1 MKRREILGEDCEI
14 YLENP
19 YVVMFWI
26 ERIRTIG
33 GVWKQ
38 APLGA
43 DWNGL
48 ATIQEC
54 LEVGL
59 RIIREK
65 NATRWVTDTRHM
77 AVMPP
82 EAQRWTTENWW
93 PRALDAG
100 FCWLAIVMPKSV
112 IAKMAIDRSLAP
124 SEEHETQYFG
134 SVEEAITWLCTKP

>member
-1 MKRREILGEDCEI
+1 MKRREFQGESCEV

-19 YVVMFWI
+19 HVVLFWI
-26 ERIRTIG
+26 ESIRAVG
-33 GVWKQ
+33 GVWRQ

-54 LEVGL
+54 LDVGL
-59 RIIREK
+59 KIIREK
-65 NATRWVTDTRHM
+65 QANRWITDSRNM
-77 AVMPP
+77 AVMAP

-100 FCWLAIVMPKSV
+100 FQWLAIVMPKNV

-124 SEEHETQYFG
+124 SQGHDTQFFG
-134 SVEEAITWLCTKP
+134 SLDEAITWLRTKP